1 MSDSVNDL
9 YRVEYERLK
18 EEQKTRISVRDNLI
32 YANLASTAAV
42 ITAAVAAKG
51 HASLLLL
58 LPPATVVLGWTYLVN
73 DEKVSAI
80 GRYVRDRL
88 GPALNPGGAPGVFGW
103 EVEHR
108 SDPRRRSRKLLQV
121 AVDLLTFAVPAF
133 SAIVFYW
140 ANGPWHWP
148 LLLIS
153 FAELVA
159 VGVLAFEI
167 VRYADLGVGATP
179 PASAARPRRRW
190 RRATGAG

>member
-9 YRVEYERLK
+9 HRVEYERLK

-42 ITAAVAAKG
+42 ITAAVTAKG
-51 HASLLLL
+51 HANLLLL

-108 SDPRRRSRKLLQV
+108 SDPRRRSRKLFQV
-121 AVDLLTFAVPAF
+121 AVDLLTFCVPAF
-133 SAIVFYW
+133 SAIVVYW
-140 ANGPWHWP
+140 ANGPWQWP
-148 LLLIS
+148 FLLVS
-153 FAELVA
+153 AVEVA
-159 VGVLAFEI
+159 VVGVLAFEI
-167 VRYADLGVGATP
+167 VRYADLGVGATAP
-179 PASAARPRRRW
+179 PATATRPRRRW
-190 RRATGAG
+190 RRTTGD